1 MSDTIASDNQTAVL
15 GLGVTGRSCV
25 RYLVARGQPFD
36 VFDTGISEAAAA
48 AFRREHPGVRL
59 FDGPFDSA
67 RLSGYRRLLISPGIA
82 LDQPAIQAALAAGA
96 KLVSDIDLARAE
108 IQCPVIGITGSNG
121 KTTVT
126 TLVGLMARRAG
137 LRAAVV
143 GNIGEPVLD
152 ALLSGER
159 YDVYVIELS
168 SFQLER
174 SAPLGA
180 RAATILNVSPDH
192 MDRYANLLSY
202 QQAKQAIYRACE
214 VAVFNRDDKLTSPL
228 LGVGQQSISFG
239 SGPPDL
245 NAYGL
250 VTEGQAVYLA
260 RGSARLLDCRE
271 MKIHGSHNQLN
282 ALAALA
288 LGEALALPQDAM
300 LAVLREFPGVS
311 HRCQWVAE
319 HRGVR
324 FFDDSKATNV
334 GATLAALR
342 GLSQR
347 PGDVVLIA
355 GGVGKGADFAPL
367 LEGVGA
373 LKALVLLGE
382 AAAQIAAVFQGR
394 IDVVRVGGMAE
405 AVKAAAALATTG
417 DIVLLAPACASF
429 DMYADYAARG
439 DDFARQVALH
449 LGEVG

>member
-1 MSDTIASDNQTAVL
+1 
-15 GLGVTGRSCV
+15 
-25 RYLVARGQPFD
+25 
-36 VFDTGISEAAAA
+36 
-48 AFRREHPGVRL
+48 
-59 FDGPFDSA
+59 
-67 RLSGYRRLLISPGIA
+67 
-82 LDQPAIQAALAAGA
+82 
-96 KLVSDIDLARAE
+96 
-108 IQCPVIGITGSNG
+108 
-121 KTTVT
+121 
-126 TLVGLMARRAG
+126 
-137 LRAAVV
+137 V

-152 ALLSGER
+152 ALLSGQR

-192 MDRYANLLSY
+192 MDRYADLLSY

-260 RGSARLLDCRE
+260 RGSVGLLDCRE

-288 LGEALALPQDAM
+288 LGEALGLPQDAM
-300 LAVLREFPGVS
+300 LAALREFPGVP

-367 LEGVGA
+367 LEGSEA

-394 IDVVRVGGMAE
+394 IEVVRVGGMAE
-405 AVKAAAALATTG
+405 AVKASAALATTG

-439 DDFARQVALH
+439 DDFARQVARH